1 MAASCFGII
10 KKVYLSCVQ
19 PVRLVYCVCKPYILH
34 ITIMIKLNIN
44 PFFVGTHHHQDT
56 AQGNIHY
63 SQFLKKSLTENIKPY
78 TEHILQHG
86 TLTSN
91 TESRYADDKYF
102 YIGKNGMIKLKTDD
116 EYDTKAGELTVDEK
130 HLRHGYIRTEWAM
143 RIKHKISDD
152 IQMDIMKII
161 KREARDVFTD
171 ACLKITGH
179 VYETDNNLTDAY
191 DTKYVTVKNHWT
203 LALFPKHTI
212 MMHIDYYGRNDK
224 DHNFFRVFLY
234 SMTHGDT
241 NRLLFDSIRSS
252 NHFDETTW
260 YKPKAEDS
268 ITAAL
273 LATHERLGAHSKLG
287 EILQDLSPMIVD
299 EYRTV
304 TQYDFAQIKD
314 MRQTLGYVY
323 ARYN

>member
-1 MAASCFGII
+1 
-10 KKVYLSCVQ
+10 
-19 PVRLVYCVCKPYILH
+19 
-34 ITIMIKLNIN
+34 MIELNIN

-91 TESRYADDKYF
+91 TESRDAHDKYF
-102 YIGKNGMIKLKTDD
+102 YIEKNGMVKLKTDD
-116 EYDTKAGELTVDEK
+116 EYDTKACELSVGKTNTG
-130 HLRHGYIRTEWAM
+130 HGYIRTEWAVH
-143 RIKHKISDD
+143 IKHKISDD
-152 IQMDIMKII
+152 MRMDIMQII

-179 VYETDNNLTDAY
+179 VYETENNLTDAY
-191 DTKYVTVKNHWT
+191 DTKYVTVKNYWT
-203 LALFPKHTI
+203 LALFPKNTI

-224 DHNFFRVFLY
+224 DHNFFKVFLH

-241 NRLLFDSIRSS
+241 NRLLFDSIRRS
-252 NHFDETTW
+252 NHFDETMW

-273 LATHERLGAHSKLG
+273 SATLKRLGAHSQLG
-287 EILQDLSPMIVD
+287 KILQDLSQMIVD

-304 TQYDFAQIKD
+304 TQYEFAQIKN

-323 ARYN
+323 AGYN